1 MEQIIEAKR
10 DLGEGRWDK
19 ILKRKMVEL
28 SFADTYEEARDEWEA
43 TGNVYKHTHRG
54 NEPEW
59 TNGHTGHCLCGHPVV
74 YHFEIHNTVTNV
86 RECVGSDHIGAY
98 LIIRQLVNLGHQ
110 EEEITDKMIEDW
122 LKDRV
127 QTMKAEAWWK
137 ENGEHFTEMYN
148 AIQELDRA
156 VNIKDRQIR
165 FNGNTYHYKYI
176 PKTRATGKLGDRGYQ
191 MASIVYRWDDPNNP
205 KRQLDKYG
213 YPNDRLWADLN
224 LFYHTRHLY
233 QHKLDNDIK
242 TINDYNTQ
250 HRERQIADA
259 ERAAKL
265 KAKREAERIA
275 WEAGAEERE
284 RKRLAQI
291 KEDKRQA
298 ILRRKREAE
307 RAKTIME
314 KSSETF
320 TNMCDY
326 YGIKEFS
333 IEEHYNSHQIRS
345 LASIKQMII
354 DGNELQ
360 RHHLDQLK
368 RLLGEINNE

>member
-19 ILKRKMVEL
+19 ILKRKMVEM

-43 TGNVYKHTHRG
+43 TGNVYKRHFGG

-59 TNGHTGHCLCGHPVV
+59 TNGHAGHCLCGHPVV
-74 YHFEIHNTVTNV
+74 YHFEIHNTVTGV

-98 LIIRQLVNLGHQ
+98 LIIRQLVNLGHK
-110 EEEITDKMIEDW
+110 EGEITNKMIEDW
-122 LKDRV
+122 LKNRV
-127 QTMKAEAWWK
+127 QTMKSEAWWK

-148 AIQELDRA
+148 AIQELDMA
-156 VNIKDRQIR
+156 VNIKDKSLRLV
-165 FNGNTYHYKYI
+165 GSTYQYFYT

-191 MASIVYRWDDPNNP
+191 MASIVYRWNGENNQN
-205 KRQLDKYG
+205 KQIDKYG

-233 QHKLDNDIK
+233 QYKLDTDKKVLHNYTTRHI
-242 TINDYNTQ
+242 
-250 HRERQIADA
+250 E
-259 ERAAKL
+259 AKL
-265 KAKREAERIA
+265 AEAKRAKELRAKREAERIA

-284 RKRLAQI
+284 RKRLEQI
-291 KEDKRQA
+291 KEDKRRA
-298 ILRRKREAE
+298 ILRRQREAE

-320 TNMCDY
+320 ANMCDY

-333 IEEHYNSHQIRS
+333 IKEHYNSHQIRS
-345 LASIKQMII
+345 LAAIKEMII
-354 DGNELQ
+354 EGRELQ
-360 RHHLDQLK
+360 KYHLDQLK
-368 RLLGEINNE
+368 GLLGEYNNE